1 MFMPLPE
8 SNAWNE
14 DMSNDLVA
22 LSARKSEG
30 DVFTSWI
37 TEKVMPRYHRWIGY
51 RFKRS
56 DEHTGLFEYQDT
68 KFNAAANTISIVLSS
83 LVPTASIFALYYVH
97 RTPVRLGLIMV
108 FSALLAGC
116 LAILTN
122 AKRVEIF
129 AVTVA
134 LASVQVVFIGTNN
147 NSIP

>member
-8 SNAWNE
+8 SNTWNE
-14 DMSNDLVA
+14 DLTDDLVA

-30 DVFTSWI
+30 DIFTSWV
-37 TEKVMPRYHRWIGY
+37 TEKVMPRYHKRIGY
-51 RFKRS
+51 RVKRS
-56 DEHTGLFEYQDT
+56 EEHTGLFEYQDT

-83 LVPTASIFALYYVH
+83 LLPPASIFALYYVQ

-116 LAILTN
+116 LAIFTS